1 MPLKRQYDN
10 RKKRKNSKVVS
21 IILQNATFQTW
32 NLPPICKSLHSC
44 NHTSSFVFATIT
56 DIFFNIFVLF
66 TFIFHVCS
74 YRHPFTLSPSIAY
87 FGPWLLFAN
96 VSLSSAL
103 RQTPGNWITR
113 WKVKEQQD
121 YLSPQCHRAFQTA
134 APLILHLPR
143 TSIKSSIHISK
154 YWMPSLLLYFSSVYW

>member
-1 MPLKRQYDN
+1 MQLFKHETFRLYASLYIVATTHPLLCLLP
-10 RKKRKNSKVVS
+10 S
-21 IILQNATFQTW
+21 LTF
-32 NLPPICKSLHSC
+32 
-44 NHTSSFVFATIT
+44 
-56 DIFFNIFVLF
+56 FFNIFVLL

-134 APLILHLPR
+134 APTHSAPAKNKCKEFN
-143 TSIKSSIHISK
+143 TH
-154 YWMPSLLLYFSSVYW
+154 F